1 MSANAGMFEPLTDG
15 EGSAAAKADMD
26 SGPSPIVPVPADAP
40 QPNWPSLRPKEATTD
55 APTETWTYHT
65 GNGGSAFVV
74 ARWMGRDGKKIVRP
88 VCWVGTKWALRA
100 MTRPRP
106 LYNLP
111 DMLSASDTPIVVVE
125 GEKCATAAAKVF
137 ADHAVTTWAGGA
149 SAWRHTNWSPLAG
162 RNVLLLADGNEAG
175 RRAMSDIATHLAAA
189 GGAIRIHL
197 PAGDH
202 GFDIADALDRDGP
215 ERTREQI
222 EAEASLW
229 SPEAK
234 ISVMPDADGG
244 ADWMD
249 ELLGRAKTDPG
260 APFEQHALHRLADL
274 RRSRPD
280 ISERLRA
287 RFRDE
292 TRVRISSLDK
302 ALTALANDE
311 SGIVRQGLP
320 LEWTEDEPWPEKV
333 IGEELLGNVS
343 ALIARYVDIPKTRAD
358 AVALWIAT
366 TWLHDRLELSTF
378 LNLTSATK
386 RCGKSLLMEVIG
398 ALVFRPLPVSGR
410 ITPAALF
417 RSIQRAEPTLLLDEA
432 DTYMTSDP
440 ELRGIVNG
448 SQRQDSAYVLRTVGD
463 DHEPRKF
470 KTWCPKAIAGIGG
483 LPDTVIDRSLTIR
496 LQRRAPNAGE
506 LPHWRDRDAHEIDTL
521 RRKFARWVEDNCRAV
536 LQKRN
541 TVNFPSGLHDRARDA
556 WEALFAIA
564 GIAGGEWP
572 ERVQCA
578 CNAVQANT
586 EVQTGAGEQLLAD
599 MWKVFG
605 GAGDPPS
612 MPTGKQGESTCK
624 AIIPALCVMD
634 DRPWFEWRGKP
645 LTPRGLA
652 TLLKPFGIAPVTIRL
667 PDGSTLKGYKRE
679 ALERAWQ
686 RYLPE
691 GEGSASVTTPQPA
704 SGKGLRDSQSA
715 TGAHGVADR
724 ATRNPASSNVCG
736 VVADRNLPLIEKN
749 DFNGDFRPFEDIF
762 ADADERAAIF
772 EYDAAMSR
780 TDAEWLAE
788 RQHGLDPGTLARGEP
803 GS

>member
-1 MSANAGMFEPLTDG
+1 MSANTGMFEALTDG
-15 EGSAAAKADMD
+15 ERAAAATVDSD
-26 SGPSPIVPVPADAP
+26 SGPPPIVPVPADAP
-40 QPNWPSLRPKEATTD
+40 KPSWPSLRPKEATTD

-65 GNGGSAFVV
+65 GEGERAFVV
-74 ARWMGRDGKKIVRP
+74 ARWIGRDGKKIVRP
-88 VCWVGTKWALRA
+88 LCWVGTKWALRA
-100 MTRPRP
+100 MPRPRP

-111 DMLSASDTPIVVVE
+111 DILSARDTRVVVVE

-137 ADHAVTTWAGGA
+137 AGHAVTTWSGGA
-149 SAWRHTNWSPLAG
+149 SAWHHTNWSPLAG
-162 RNVLLLADGNEAG
+162 RNVLLLADANEAG

-189 GGAIRIHL
+189 GATIRIQL

-215 ERTREQI
+215 ERTRQHI
-222 EAEASLW
+222 EAEARPW
-229 SPEAK
+229 RPEAEVP
-234 ISVMPDADGG
+234 VMPDADGG
-244 ADWMD
+244 ADWMG

-287 RFRDE
+287 RFREE
-292 TRVRISSLDK
+292 TKVRIRSLDN
-302 ALTALANDE
+302 ALAALASDE
-311 SGIVRQGLP
+311 SGIVRQGRP

-333 IGEELLGNVS
+333 NGEELLSNLS

-366 TWLHDRLELSTF
+366 TWLHDCLELSTF
-378 LNLTSATK
+378 LHLTSATK

-417 RSIQRAEPTLLLDEA
+417 RSIQLAEPTLLLDEA

-448 SQRQDSAYVLRTVGD
+448 SQRRDSAYVLRTVGD

-483 LPDTVIDRSLTIR
+483 LPDTVLDRSLTLR
-496 LQRRAPNAGE
+496 LERRAPNCGE
-506 LPHWRDRDAHEIDTL
+506 LPHWRDRDAHGIDTL
-521 RRKFARWVEDNCRAV
+521 RRKLARWVEDNWRAV

-541 TVNFPSGLHDRARDA
+541 TLSFPPGLHDRARDA

-564 GIAGGEWP
+564 GIAGGEWT
-572 ERVQCA
+572 ERARHA
-578 CNAVQANT
+578 CEAVQANT

-599 MWKVFG
+599 MRKVFRE
-605 GAGDPPS
+605 AGDPPS
-612 MPTGKQGESTCK
+612 MSTANHGGSHGE
-624 AIIPALCVMD
+624 AILPNLWAIED
-634 DRPWFEWRGKP
+634 SPWSEWRGKP

-652 TLLKPFGIAPVTIRL
+652 NLLKRFGIAPGTIRL
-667 PDGSTLKGYKRE
+667 PDGSTPKGYKRE
-679 ALERAWQ
+679 ALEPAWQ
-686 RYLPE
+686 RYLP
-691 GEGSASVTTPQPA
+691 GDEGSASATTPQPA
-704 SGKGLRDSQSA
+704 SGKGLRAPQSA

-762 ADADERAAIF
+762 ADAEERAAIF

-780 TDAEWLAE
+780 TDAEWMAE
-788 RQHGLDPGTLARGEP
+788 RQYGLKPGTLAREEP
-803 GS
+803 VS